1 MLAGIYMQPPVV
13 ASTNAA
19 RPSEIKAL
27 RPIPGGLHL
36 DEAPVS
42 LLIVTPLVPVTNW
55 SSSFSARNHSGDRYP
70 CLS

>member
-36 DEAPVS
+36 DEAPVP
-42 LLIVTPLVPVTNW
+42 LLIASAVTPATNT
-55 SSSFSARNHSGDRYP
+55 SSRSTRNDSGDRYP